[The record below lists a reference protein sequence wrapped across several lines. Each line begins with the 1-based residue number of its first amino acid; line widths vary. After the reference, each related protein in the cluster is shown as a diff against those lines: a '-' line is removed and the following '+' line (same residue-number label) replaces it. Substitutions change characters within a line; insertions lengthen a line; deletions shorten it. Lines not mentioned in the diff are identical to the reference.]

1 MTQFERNVI
10 ESLSRIEEQNKT
22 QFKRIEAIEKAVNGN
37 GQPGLLS
44 RVAAL
49 ELNWRWVKYL
59 AGVVGA
65 GIGYVFAHLTK
76 N

>member
-1 MTQFERNVI
+1 MTQFERDVI

-37 GQPGLLS
+37 GQPGLLQ
-44 RVAAL
+44 RVANL
-49 ELNWRWVKYL
+49 ETNWRWVKWL
-59 AGVVGA
+59 AGIIGA
-65 GIGYVFAHLTK
+65 GIGFLASFITK